1 MSENYYIFVENPM
14 KMDFWK
20 FISEFGFGKASLV
33 DCLYHDTAKPQKV
46 SFELSIMVEQS
57 R

>member
-1 MSENYYIFVENPM
+1 M